1 MAIRKKFFTC
11 FMLNKNDE
19 GELWGVNQAN
29 KTNASNEYP
38 APLLARVDVC
48 IIKKFDSINI

>member
-19 GELWGVNQAN
+19 GELWGVNTTN